1 MHASTNELLNAAS
14 MAAPLAAL
22 LMHCCRDGRRLEPH
36 EAAFLCNI
44 VASITYHLSCAGLPM
59 GRLVVRTT
67 ILRAAMA
74 ADLFCIH
81 VTAVAAGDRYVSRS
95 RRDAWRAAVLPF
107 NVAAPTLLLAC
118 PEARA
123 AAVAVALLPAVT
135 STMRGPVAL
144 WGTLAAALFVV
155 SSRVYPPAHIAFHVA
170 LAPVVSSLIAAAAG
184 RTPQHGPR

>member
-1 MHASTNELLNAAS
+1 MHESTNELLNAAS

-22 LMHCCRDGRRLEPH
+22 LMHCSRDRRRLEPH

-44 VASITYHLSCAGLPM
+44 VASMTYHLSCAG
-59 GRLVVRTT
+59 RLVVRTT
-67 ILRAAMA
+67 IILRAAMA

-95 RRDAWRAAVLPF
+95 RRDAWRAAVVPL